1 VDITK
6 LWYFLNIMKIIK
18 TLRQPIVLAI
28 TSLVI
33 TPLLLTVQG
42 LVFILGDMILY
53 EKSNLFWTK
62 VITWLVMVGVA
73 LLAISLPT
81 KALIRGVRERKLN
94 DSTTKLK
101 TTLSIVFSSI
111 AFVLMAIT
119 QVWFLPTLFKRF

>member
-1 VDITK
+1 
-6 LWYFLNIMKIIK
+6 MKIIK

-33 TPLLLTVQG
+33 TPLLLIVQG

-101 TTLSIVFSSI
+101 TTLSIVFASI

-119 QVWFLPTLFKRF
+119 QVWFLPTLFNRF